1 MPDILLSY
9 AEQDRETARRIAS
22 LLEAQ
27 GWSVRWEYGVDNDAD
42 EADARCMVVL
52 WSRDSVNSDQVAAQ
66 AEQGRARHALVPV
79 LLEKVTPPPGL
90 RSIQAADLSGWDGA
104 ADAPGARQLVADLA
118 ELLGQPLP
126 SGGMILPPV
135 KVAPRLHPAWL
146 ILVALGLL
154 LAAGLGAIT
163 LWRNA
168 PPAAEPAAA
177 AAPLRYA
184 ASSAV
189 TGAVQP
195 TMPPW
200 ARIIASVA
208 S

>member
-9 AEQDRETARRIAS
+9 AEPDREAARRIAS

-27 GWSVRWEYGVDNDAD
+27 GWSVHWERGLAD
-42 EADARCMVVL
+42 PEEARCMVVL
-52 WSRDSVNSDQVAAQ
+52 WSRHSVNSDQVAGQ

-90 RSIQAADLSGWDGA
+90 RSIQMADLSGWDGA

-118 ELLGQPLP
+118 ALLGQPLP
-126 SGGMILPPV
+126 SGRVILPPA

-168 PPAAEPAAA
+168 PPAPKPAAA
-177 AAPLRYA
+177 AAALRYA
-184 ASSAV
+184 ASSAAS
-189 TGAVQP
+189 GAVQP

>member
-1 MPDILLSY
+1 MPDVFLSY
-9 AEQDRETARRIAS
+9 AEQDRDTARRVAS
-22 LLEAQ
+22 LLQAQ
-27 GWSVRWEYGVDNDAD
+27 GWSVRWEHGAADDA
-42 EADARCMVVL
+42 ETRCMVVL
-52 WSRDSVNSDQVAAQ
+52 WSRHSVNSDQVAAQ

-79 LLEKVTPPPGL
+79 LLEQVTPPPGL
-90 RSIQAADLSGWDGA
+90 RSIQAADLSGWDGTS
-104 ADAPGARQLVADLA
+104 DAPGARQLVADLA
-118 ELLGQPLP
+118 GLLGQPLP
-126 SGGMILPPV
+126 SGRVILPPV

-168 PPAAEPAAA
+168 PPARPAAA
-177 AAPLRYA
+177 AAARLYA
-184 ASSAV
+184 ASTFVS
-189 TGAVQP
+189 GAVQP

-200 ARIIASVA
+200 ARIMASVA

>member
-1 MPDILLSY
+1 MPDILLNY
-9 AEQDRETARRIAS
+9 AEPDRETARRVAS
-22 LLEAQ
+22 LLETQ
-27 GWSVRWEYGVDNDAD
+27 GWSVRWERGLAD
-42 EADARCMVVL
+42 PADARCMVVL
-52 WSRDSVNSDQVAAQ
+52 WSRHSVNSDQVAGQ
-66 AEQGRARHALVPV
+66 AEQGRALHALVPV

-118 ELLGQPLP
+118 GLLGQPLP
-126 SGGMILPPV
+126 SGRVILPPV

-168 PPAAEPAAA
+168 PAPKPAAA
-177 AAPLRYA
+177 AAILLYA
-184 ASSAV
+184 ASSAAS
-189 TGAVQP
+189 GAVQP

>member
-1 MPDILLSY
+1 MPDVFLSY
-9 AEQDRETARRIAS
+9 AEEDGDTARRVAS
-22 LLEAQ
+22 LLQAQ
-27 GWSVRWEYGVDNDAD
+27 GGCVRREGAPADDA
-42 EADARCMVVL
+42 EARCMVVL
-52 WSRDSVNSDQVAAQ
+52 WSRHSVNSDEVAAQ

-79 LLEKVTPPPGL
+79 LLEQVTPPPGL

-118 ELLGQPLP
+118 GLLGQPLP
-126 SGGMILPPV
+126 SGRVILPPV

-154 LAAGLGAIT
+154 LAAGLGVIT

-168 PPAAEPAAA
+168 PSAPPAAA
-177 AAPLRYA
+177 DAPLRYA
-184 ASSAV
+184 DSSAAS
-189 TGAVQP
+189 GAVQP

-200 ARIIASVA
+200 ARIMDSVA
-208 S
+208 A

>member
-1 MPDILLSY
+1 MPDVFLSY
-9 AEQDRETARRIAS
+9 AEEDGDTARRVAS
-22 LLEAQ
+22 LLQAQ
-27 GWSVRWEYGVDNDAD
+27 GWSVQRERASAGDAQ
-42 EADARCMVVL
+42 ARCMVVL
-52 WSRDSVNSDQVAAQ
+52 WSRHSVNSDEVAAQ

-79 LLEKVTPPPGL
+79 LLEQVTPPPGL

-118 ELLGQPLP
+118 GLLGQPLP
-126 SGGMILPPV
+126 SGRVILPPA

-146 ILVALGLL
+146 ILAALGLL

-168 PPAAEPAAA
+168 PSAPPAAA
-177 AAPLRYA
+177 DAPLRYA
-184 ASSAV
+184 DSSAAS
-189 TGAVQP
+189 GAVQP

-200 ARIIASVA
+200 ARIMDSVA

>member
-9 AEQDRETARRIAS
+9 AEPDRETARRIAS

-27 GWSVRWEYGVDNDAD
+27 GWSVRWERGLVDP
-42 EADARCMVVL
+42 ADARCMVVM
-52 WSRDSVNSDQVAAQ
+52 WSRHSVNSDQVAGQ

-79 LLEKVTPPPGL
+79 LLEEVTPPPGL

-118 ELLGQPLP
+118 GLLGQPLP
-126 SGGMILPPV
+126 SGRVILPPV

-146 ILVALGLL
+146 ILAALGLL

-168 PPAAEPAAA
+168 PAPRPAAA
-177 AAPLRYA
+177 AATPLYA
-184 ASSAV
+184 ASSAAS
-189 TGAVQP
+189 GAVQP

>member
-1 MPDILLSY
+1 MPDVFLSY
-9 AEQDRETARRIAS
+9 AEEDGDTARRVAS
-22 LLEAQ
+22 LLQAQ
-27 GWSVRWEYGVDNDAD
+27 GWSVRLQQAGDDA
-42 EADARCMVVL
+42 EARCMVVL
-52 WSRDSVNSDQVAAQ
+52 WSRHSVNSDQVAAQ

-79 LLEKVTPPPGL
+79 LLEQVTPPPGL

-118 ELLGQPLP
+118 GLLGQPLP
-126 SGGMILPPV
+126 SGRVILPPV

-154 LAAGLGAIT
+154 LAAGLGVIT

-168 PPAAEPAAA
+168 PPAPSAA

-184 ASSAV
+184 DSSAAS
-189 TGAVQP
+189 GAVQP

-200 ARIIASVA
+200 ARIMDSVA

>member
-1 MPDILLSY
+1 MPDVFLSY
-9 AEQDRETARRIAS
+9 AEQDRDTARRVAS
-22 LLEAQ
+22 LLQAQ
-27 GWSVRWEYGVDNDAD
+27 GWSVHPEQAPAD
-42 EADARCMVVL
+42 EAEARCMVVL
-52 WSRDSVNSDQVAAQ
+52 WSRHSVNNDQVAAE

-79 LLEKVTPPPGL
+79 LLEQVTPPPGL
-90 RSIQAADLSGWDGA
+90 RSIQAADLSGWDGTA
-104 ADAPGARQLVADLA
+104 NAPGARQLVADLA

-126 SGGMILPPV
+126 SGRVILPPV

-146 ILVALGLL
+146 ILLALGLL

-168 PPAAEPAAA
+168 PPARPAAA
-177 AAPLRYA
+177 AATLLYA
-184 ASSAV
+184 ASSAAS
-189 TGAVQP
+189 GAVQP

-200 ARIIASVA
+200 ARIMASVA

>member
-9 AEQDRETARRIAS
+9 AEPDRETARRIAS
-22 LLEAQ
+22 LLQAQ
-27 GWSVRWEYGVDNDAD
+27 GWSVRWERAPADDA
-42 EADARCMVVL
+42 EARCMVVL
-52 WSRDSVNSDQVAAQ
+52 WSRHSVNSDQVAGQ

-90 RSIQAADLSGWDGA
+90 RSIQMADLSGWDGA

-118 ELLGQPLP
+118 ALLGQPLP
-126 SGGMILPPV
+126 SGRVILPPA

-168 PPAAEPAAA
+168 PPAPKPVAAA
-177 AAPLRYA
+177 SALRYA
-184 ASSAV
+184 ASSAAS
-189 TGAVQP
+189 GAVQP

-200 ARIIASVA
+200 ARTIASVA

>member
-1 MPDILLSY
+1 MPDIVLSY
-9 AEQDRETARRIAS
+9 AEEDRETARRIAS

-27 GWSVRWEYGVDNDAD
+27 GWSVRWEQGADDDAQ
-42 EADARCMVVL
+42 ARCMVVL

-90 RSIQAADLSGWDGA
+90 RSIQAADLSGWDGT
-104 ADAPGARQLVADLA
+104 ADASGARQLVADLA
-118 ELLGQPLP
+118 DLLGQPLP
-126 SGGMILPPV
+126 SGRVILPQA

-168 PPAAEPAAA
+168 PAPKPAAA
-177 AAPLRYA
+177 AATLLYA
-184 ASSAV
+184 ASSAAS
-189 TGAVQP
+189 GAVQP

-200 ARIIASVA
+200 ARSIASVA

>member
-1 MPDILLSY
+1 MPDILLTY
-9 AEQDRETARRIAS
+9 AEPDHETARRIAS

-27 GWSVRWEYGVDNDAD
+27 GWSVRWEGAPAD
-42 EADARCMVVL
+42 GAAARCMVVL
-52 WSRDSVNSDQVAAQ
+52 WSRHSVGSDQVAGQ
-66 AEQGRARHALVPV
+66 AEQGRMRHALVPV

-90 RSIQAADLSGWDGA
+90 RSIQAADLSGWDGT

-126 SGGMILPPV
+126 SGRVILPPV

-168 PPAAEPAAA
+168 PAPKPAAA
-177 AAPLRYA
+177 TATLRYA
-184 ASSAV
+184 DSSAAS
-189 TGAVQP
+189 GAVQP

>member
-1 MPDILLSY
+1 MPDVLLSY
-9 AEQDRETARRIAS
+9 AEPDRDTARRIAS
-22 LLEAQ
+22 LLQAQ
-27 GWSVRWEYGVDNDAD
+27 GWSVRWEQPPSDDAQ
-42 EADARCMVVL
+42 ARCMVVL
-52 WSRDSVNSDQVAAQ
+52 WSRHSVDDDQVAAE
-66 AEQGRARHALVPV
+66 AEQGRTQHALVPV
-79 LLEKVTPPPGL
+79 LLEQVTPPPGL

-126 SGGMILPPV
+126 SGGVILPPA

-168 PPAAEPAAA
+168 PAPKPAAA
-177 AAPLRYA
+177 AATLLYA
-184 ASSAV
+184 ASNAAS
-189 TGAVQP
+189 GAVQP

>member
-1 MPDILLSY
+1 MPDVFLSY
-9 AEQDRETARRIAS
+9 AEPDRDTARRVAS
-22 LLEAQ
+22 LLQAQ
-27 GWSVRWEYGVDNDAD
+27 GWSVRWEHATPDDA
-42 EADARCMVVL
+42 EARCMVVL
-52 WSRDSVNSDQVAAQ
+52 WSRHSVNSDQVAAQ

-79 LLEKVTPPPGL
+79 LLEQVTPPPGL

-118 ELLGQPLP
+118 GLLGQPLP
-126 SGGMILPPV
+126 SGRVILPPV

-146 ILVALGLL
+146 ILAALGLL

-168 PPAAEPAAA
+168 PPAPAAA
-177 AAPLRYA
+177 AALLLYADSSA
-184 ASSAV
+184 AS
-189 TGAVQP
+189 GAVQP

-200 ARIIASVA
+200 ARIMDSVA